1 MQAEALRGHVD
12 LLLLAV
18 VADEPA
24 HGYRIVELLRDR
36 SDGVLDLAEGTVYP
50 ALYRLER
57 QGMIASRWS
66 NGDGRRRRVYRVT
79 AAGRRELAR
88 RRQSWERFQEAVR
101 AVLA

>member
-57 QGMIASRWS
+57 QGMIVSRWS

-88 RRQSWERFQEAVR
+88 RRRSWERFQEAVR